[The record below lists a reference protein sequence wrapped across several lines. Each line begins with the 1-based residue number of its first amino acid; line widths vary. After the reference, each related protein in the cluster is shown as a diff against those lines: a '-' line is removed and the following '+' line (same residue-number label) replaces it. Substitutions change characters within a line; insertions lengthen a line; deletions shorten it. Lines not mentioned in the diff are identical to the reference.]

1 MNTTLHSRIA
11 FAQLLHEHA
20 RQVRGRY
27 LNSAAVLELEIARL
41 ITAYFCEDS
50 ARRDFFF
57 SEVATGQSLMFAAK
71 IKLLTK
77 ILKRDFRLYLEGHP
91 QLLIQLDAARKYRN
105 DLAHATLDVSDASL
119 NKTEVDGIG
128 LVFFRD
134 GEQQV
139 RFVTLTESEER
150 QAEINVLISAAREL
164 QMLFPLPYPG
174 RSLDDSI

>member
-1 MNTTLHSRIA
+1 VNKPLDSRIA

-41 ITAYFCEDS
+41 ITAYFCDNS

-71 IKLLTK
+71 IRLLTK
-77 ILKRDFRLYLEGHP
+77 ILKRDFHPYLDGHP
-91 QLLIQLDAARKYRN
+91 LLLGQLDSARKYRN
-105 DLAHATLDVSDASL
+105 DLAHATLDVSDAAL
-119 NKTEVDGIG
+119 GKTDVDRIG

-134 GEQQV
+134 GEKQV
-139 RFVTLTESEER
+139 RFVTLAESEER
-150 QAEINVLISAAREL
+150 QLEINTLISYAREL
-164 QMLFPLPYPG
+164 QMLLQLPYPG
-174 RSLDDSI
+174 HSIDDSI

>member
-1 MNTTLHSRIA
+1 MNATHHSRIA

-57 SEVATGQSLMFAAK
+57 SEVATGQALMFAAK

-77 ILKRDFRLYLEGHP
+77 ILKRDFKLYLEGHP
-91 QLLIQLDAARKYRN
+91 QLLRQLDDARKYRN
-105 DLAHATLDVSDASL
+105 DLAHATLDVTDASL
-119 NKTEVDGIG
+119 DKKEVDGVG

-139 RFVTLTESEER
+139 RFVSLAESEDR
-150 QAEINVLISAAREL
+150 QAEINMLISAAREL
-164 QMLFPLPYPG
+164 QILLPLPYRG